1 MRSAVHARLLLAA
14 IRQSGAHSRQAGRR
28 ERFGCYLRACV
39 RVQVGGRL
47 VYFMPAT
54 PETYREEEIP
64 THPALAMV
72 ANM

>member
-1 MRSAVHARLLLAA
+1 M
-14 IRQSGAHSRQAGRR
+14 
-28 ERFGCYLRACV
+28 LRACV